1 MVSPENIQ
9 VTLYNMLYLGIY
21 RCVCV
26 CVYTNVHTHTY
37 IYMYTLHQ
45 QLIKKDMNEEKQ
57 EGVMGSL
64 EEGKGEEKCN

>member
-1 MVSPENIQ
+1 V
-9 VTLYNMLYLGIY
+9 
-21 RCVCV
+21 CVCV